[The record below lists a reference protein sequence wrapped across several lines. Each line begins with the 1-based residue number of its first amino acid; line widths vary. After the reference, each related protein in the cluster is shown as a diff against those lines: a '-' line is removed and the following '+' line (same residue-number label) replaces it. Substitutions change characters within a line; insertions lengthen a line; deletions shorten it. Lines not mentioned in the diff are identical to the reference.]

1 MHSQIDIILD
11 GPFLI
16 VRKLSDFLYEV
27 FCGYRGKNSII
38 HYDRMRKR
46 VKSQRRKKN
55 TQYENDSLPVVDF
68 NALEFASAEGES
80 RPMHSRRIPVWHDDF
95 VVEYKK

>member
-1 MHSQIDIILD
+1 M
-11 GPFLI
+11 
-16 VRKLSDFLYEV
+16 
-27 FCGYRGKNSII
+27 
-38 HYDRMRKR
+38 
-46 VKSQRRKKN
+46 KSQRRKTN
-55 TQYENDSLPVVDF
+55 TQYENDSLPAVDF